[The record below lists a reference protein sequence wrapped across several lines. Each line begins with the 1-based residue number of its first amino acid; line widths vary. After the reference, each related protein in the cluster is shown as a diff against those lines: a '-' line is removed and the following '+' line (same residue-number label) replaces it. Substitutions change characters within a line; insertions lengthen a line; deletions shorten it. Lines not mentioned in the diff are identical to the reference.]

1 MTTQSS
7 SSILQLPSTRSGWWA
22 VGLAVTYA
30 GMGIINSTVFMR
42 LPEDVSWRQTILP
55 FYGIL
60 MMLCGLSAGVVALF
74 AVIRNRERS
83 WLVWLTIV
91 QWVFTLALVIGEFL
105 IAH

>member
-1 MTTQSS
+1 MTSQSS
-7 SSILQLPSTRSGWWA
+7 SSILQLPSTKPGWWA
-22 VGLAVTYA
+22 VGLAVAYA
-30 GMGIINSTVFMR
+30 GMGIINTFVFMR

-55 FYGIL
+55 YYGIL
-60 MMLCGLSAGVVALF
+60 MMLCGVSAGVVALI

-91 QWVFTLALVIGEFL
+91 QWVFTLALLVGEFL